1 MKEQQKMRQVSV
13 KIPVQRYQYFD
24 QLASEKGIS
33 KSQLFSDIIMT
44 KSYISRKEVTTN
56 TVELMDAIHDLDG
69 KCDDYLYERVRKA
82 GDRLCQSLLIN

>member
-13 KIPVQRYQYFD
+13 KIPVGRYQYFD

-44 KSYISRKEVTTN
+44 KCYISQKEVTTN

>member
-13 KIPVQRYQYFD
+13 KIPVERYQYFD

-44 KSYISRKEVTTN
+44 ECYISRKEMTTN
-56 TVELMDAIHDLDG
+56 TVELMDAIHDLQG
-69 KCDDYLYERVRKA
+69 KCDDYLYEKVREVGEKLW
-82 GDRLCQSLLIN
+82 RSLLIN

>member
-13 KIPVQRYQYFD
+13 KIPVRRYQYFE